1 MSRIPLT
8 FACGDYDRTR
18 GIAEGAVPVDGADIT
33 YLRLPVEETFF
44 RMLRHREFDVAEMSL
59 STYVATLDKAGSLA
73 ASPFVALP
81 VYTSRFFRHGGIFIN
96 TEAGIIQPS
105 DLRGKRIGMPEV
117 QLTAVVWQRGIL
129 ADHYG
134 VPLDSAR
141 YFTGGEETPGRVEK
155 GKVDVPFDVRPIPED
170 RTLSRMLADGEID
183 AILAPRIPST
193 FDPKGGS
200 VARLFDDPKQAE
212 QDYFR
217 ETGIFPIM
225 HVVVVRRDVY
235 ERYPWVAQSL
245 TKALT
250 IAKKQAS
257 ERIYDASAA
266 ADGAVAHGA
275 PRAGPHPAGPGLL
288 VIRCRP
294 FRPQGARDL
303 PAVPPRAGPVAHAAR
318 AGGDLRARVA
328 GVFRHLTLADAEGPG
343 ADPGF

>member
-1 MSRIPLT
+1 MSRIHLT

-18 GIAEGAVPVDGADIT
+18 GIAEGTVPVDGADIT
-33 YLRLPVEETFF
+33 YLPLPVEETFF
-44 RMLRHREFDVAEMSL
+44 RMLRHREFDVAEMSM

-73 ASPFVALP
+73 ESPFVALP

-193 FDPKGGS
+193 FDPKGGT

-257 ERIYDASAA
+257 ERIYDASALQLMEPWLMVHLEQA
-266 ADGAVAHGA
+266 RTLLGKDFWSYGV
-275 PRAGPHPAGPGLL
+275 GPSDRKVLETFLRYHHEQGLS
-288 VIRCRP
+288 RT
-294 FRPQGARDL
+294 
-303 PAVPPRAGPVAHAAR
+303 
-318 AGGDLRARVA
+318 LRAPEEIFAPESLESFVI
-328 GVFRHLTLADAEGPG
+328 
-343 ADPGF
+343 